1 MVKKTGKIKGPKSA
15 DLAIKSKPLSPEME
29 KELTDFIN
37 GRKTSE
43 SKSAVKTKSSL
54 KMRKLISDEP
64 SHWIDEAEWY
74 SENESWLEKSA
85 IIALNILT
93 ALRKQS
99 VPKTIFA
106 KMIGVSP
113 QYARK
118 ILKGKAN
125 LTLKTIATIEKT
137 LGITLQEI
145 PAHKNSRINKKGS
158 NSVYKLSEFQI
169 QRIEQAREQIRN
181 GQGIPDE
188 EVQAEVECLLDPRP
202 LSKEDKQKISEFI
215 KEGKKRRK
223 G

>member
-1 MVKKTGKIKGPKSA
+1 MGNIKKTA
-15 DLAIKSKPLSPEME
+15 TA
-29 KELTDFIN
+29 
-37 GRKTSE
+37 
-43 SKSAVKTKSSL
+43 SL

-64 SHWIDEAEWY
+64 SHWIDEAVWY
-74 SENESWLEKSA
+74 SENDAWLEKSA

-99 VPKTIFA
+99 IPKTIFA

-125 LTLKTIATIEKT
+125 LTLKTIVTIEKT

-215 KEGKKRRK
+215 NEDSNPVTQPPSNPVTRPSSHPGKFVSFGFFSKTDV

>member
-1 MVKKTGKIKGPKSA
+1 
-15 DLAIKSKPLSPEME
+15 
-29 KELTDFIN
+29 
-37 GRKTSE
+37 
-43 SKSAVKTKSSL
+43 
-54 KMRKLISDEP
+54 
-64 SHWIDEAEWY
+64 
-74 SENESWLEKSA
+74 
-85 IIALNILT
+85 
-93 ALRKQS
+93 
-99 VPKTIFA
+99 
-106 KMIGVSP
+106 MIGVSP

-125 LTLKTIATIEKT
+125 LTLKTIVTIEKT

-215 KEGKKRRK
+215 NEDSNPVTQPPSNPVTRPSSHPGKFVSFGFFSKTDV